1 MAAWITKPGSFDIL
15 PLKGYNDWRKLYTQG
30 FWDILFERGVK
41 YVTRIIVEDNES
53 FESALRRFKKKV
65 QEDRILSEIRR
76 RRFFEKPSMIRK
88 RKRAAKRRKSRR
100 NTRRR
105 RP

>member
-1 MAAWITKPGSFDIL
+1 
-15 PLKGYNDWRKLYTQG
+15 LKGYNNWRKLYPHT
-30 FWDILFERGVK
+30 FRDILLKKGVK
-41 YVTRIIVEDNES
+41 YVTRIIVEENEK

-76 RRFFEKPSMIRK
+76 RRFFEKPSVARK

-100 NTRRR
+100 TTRRKQQ
-105 RP
+105 